1 MSHCRRFA
9 KHRLFNHFMFN
20 QNLRHETNLKVSMR
34 VKGNESKTRELIKL
48 VNDADFEDRL
58 KDAVDNP
65 MGDEARRITK
75 KILPFLK
82 IVGAGVAWSSF
93 ERSNVLTHLYAMN
106 QFFGIPFLFITLS
119 PGMRDSPLAMKMCCS
134 FQEGQF
140 QLPSLP
146 VRTKIIADNPI
157 IAARVFD
164 RMMRAFFEI
173 ICGMPL
179 DHFTGRK
186 TNVDRLLFKNR
197 NAYVGAFGRPKA
209 IYAVIEDQS
218 GGSLHLHGHLWG
230 QVDQRVLA
238 R

>member
-1 MSHCRRFA
+1 
-9 KHRLFNHFMFN
+9 
-20 QNLRHETNLKVSMR
+20 
-34 VKGNESKTRELIKL
+34 
-48 VNDADFEDRL
+48 
-58 KDAVDNP
+58 
-65 MGDEARRITK
+65 
-75 KILPFLK
+75 
-82 IVGAGVAWSSF
+82 
-93 ERSNVLTHLYAMN
+93 
-106 QFFGIPFLFITLS
+106 
-119 PGMRDSPLAMKMCCS
+119 MRDSPLAMKMCCS

-146 VRTKIIADNPI
+146 VRTKIKADNPI

-197 NAYVGAFGRPKA
+197 NAYVRAFGRLKA
-209 IYAVIEDQS
+209 VYAVIEDQS

-230 QVDQRVLA
+230 QVDQRVLT